1 MPEWARSWVTVTA
14 SEFRKILPKMICFVA
29 MLVCL
34 FYCNMCLMTSI
45 VIFRL
50 NISLSPMPESTTS
63 SQVLPIIQLT
73 SHISKTLV
81 NGLYM
86 VDLQM
91 KSGMTSVSFMRIF
104 AGMLYAPLLF
114 LHSFCVPEQSHVFI
128 NEFYILHQS

>member
-1 MPEWARSWVTVTA
+1 MTVTV

-34 FYCNMCLMTSI
+34 FYCNMCPMTSI
-45 VIFRL
+45 VIFRS

-63 SQVLPIIQLT
+63 SQVLPIVQLM
-73 SHISKTLV
+73 SRISKTLV

-104 AGMLYAPLLF
+104 AGMLFVPLLF
-114 LHSFCVPEQSHVFI
+114 FHSFCVPEQSQVFI
-128 NEFYILHQS
+128 NNFNVLHQ